1 MSETRLLAWN
11 TAAQAL
17 GKVISTALGVVV
29 VGLMTRLL
37 GQSGF
42 GMYTTAVAFFQ
53 IFALMLDLGINVM
66 LVQMLGERAGDKA
79 YEDRAVSATFTFRI
93 LTALILLSAAP
104 LVGLFLDY
112 PWALKLALFAIWG
125 SFFSSALNQ
134 IVIGAQQRHL
144 KMKMVAVA
152 EVVGRVVLLAGVLLA
167 YYLHWGLVPLALI
180 ISIAGFANLALNLLA
195 ARHFASFKWNWD
207 PAFWKILISRAW
219 PIGLSILFNLIYFK
233 ADTLVLS
240 YVRPFTEVGVY
251 GAAYRVLEILVTLPF
266 MYSGVL
272 LPMIA
277 NAWAKQDRARFQQ
290 LMRNSYT
297 AMTLLAAPMLAG
309 TFVLG
314 ERIMTFVAGPDFTAS
329 GGVLKILM
337 LAVAIIFFGTVSS
350 HAVVA
355 LDAQRRAIPLYVVT
369 ALVTLAGY
377 IIFIPQYG
385 MWAAAWL
392 TVGSECAVALGTT
405 LLSLH
410 LSQTRLDWSPIIK
423 SLLCAAAM
431 ALAIQ
436 PLKAAWLPLPIFAGA
451 AIYIILTLVT
461 GVVSRQALKELLP
474 FRRNAADLTPPLV

>member
-11 TAAQAL
+11 TAAQAA
-17 GKVISTALGVVV
+17 GKVVSTALGVVV

-42 GMYTTAVAFFQ
+42 GMYTTAVAYFQ

-93 LTALILLSAAP
+93 ITAFILLGAAP
-104 LVGLFLDY
+104 LIGLALDY
-112 PWALKLALFAIWG
+112 PWTLKLALFAIWG

-134 IVIGAQQRHL
+134 IVIGVQQRHL
-144 KMKMVAVA
+144 RMKVVAIA
-152 EVVGRVVLLAGVLLA
+152 EVLGRLVLLAGVLAA
-167 YYLHWGLVPLALI
+167 YYWRWDLVTVSLF
-180 ISIAGFANLALNLLA
+180 ISIAGFANLAVNLIA
-195 ARHFASFKWNWD
+195 ARRFASFRWNWD
-207 PAFWKILISRAW
+207 PVFWKTLIGRAW

-266 MYSGVL
+266 MYAGVL

-277 NAWAKQDRARFQQ
+277 NAWAKQDKARFQE
-290 LMRNSYT
+290 LLRNSYT

-309 TFVLG
+309 TLVLG
-314 ERIMTFVAGPDFTAS
+314 ERIMTMVAGSEFAAS
-329 GGVLKILM
+329 GDVLKILM

-369 ALVTLAGY
+369 ALLTLVGY
-377 IIFIPQYG
+377 LLFIPRYG

-405 LLSLH
+405 LLSMRI
-410 LSQTRLDWSPIIK
+410 SQTGLRWSPIIK
-423 SLLCAAAM
+423 SLICAALMGAS
-431 ALAIQ
+431 IS
-436 PLKAAWLPLPIFAGA
+436 PLKNAWLPIPIFAGMVIYA
-451 AIYIILTLVT
+451 ALALLT
-461 GVVSRQALKELLP
+461 GAISKQALRELLP
-474 FRRNAADLTPPLV
+474 FRRNAPINPSI